1 MPSPKGY
8 CAIKTVS
15 FQLSYNACK
24 MIYLLLTGKPASPR
38 VILWTQDP
46 PLTRTKRTSLC
57 FFALATLFALA
68 DDAPKRPRLV
78 VAIVID
84 QFRYDYLLRFRQDYN
99 AGFKRMLEQGAVFT
113 DAHYLHA
120 ATVTAAGHSTFL
132 SGATPSVSGIIGNEW
147 YDRESNQSV
156 TSVFDPKS
164 KLVGGVPGAPGSSPR
179 RLLVSTIGDEVKI
192 HGIESRSIGI
202 SIKDRSAILPVGHMA
217 DGAYW
222 YDPDSNHWVTS
233 TYYSSEL
240 PGWVRK
246 LNDENTYQRYIGA
259 KWLPFDA
266 KDDSA
271 KPFCTMV
278 AGTEARF
285 CGGLEATP
293 WGNEMIEEFAER
305 AVSSEGLGR
314 HPGVDILAVSF
325 SSNDYV
331 GHAVGPD
338 DPAVRDI
345 SIRTDR
351 LLGKLLDYV
360 DRQVGK
366 GNTLVVLTADHGVAP
381 VPEVN
386 EARKMPGGRLLET
399 RLSRKMSDA
408 LTKRFGTGKWFAGGS
423 ATMPYLNLELIQ
435 TRKLDVDEVER
446 VAAQAA
452 STEEHISRVYTRH
465 DLLAGQVQRDDIG
478 RAVSLGFYGPR
489 SGDLLILQEPY
500 YLFEATGTSHGTP
513 YDYDTHVPVIFLGSR
528 IKARS
533 YPQRIAVNDIAPTLA
548 AILQIEQPSGSIGRV
563 LSEMLE
569 P

>member
-1 MPSPKGY
+1 
-8 CAIKTVS
+8 V
-15 FQLSYNACK
+15 
-24 MIYLLLTGKPASPR
+24 
-38 VILWTQDP
+38 
-46 PLTRTKRTSLC
+46 TRTKRTFLC
-57 FFALATLFALA
+57 FFAVATLFAWAA
-68 DDAPKRPRLV
+68 DTPKRPRLV
-78 VAIVID
+78 LAIVID
-84 QFRYDYLLRFRQDYN
+84 QFRYDYLQRFRQDYN
-99 AGFKRMLEQGAVFT
+99 SGLKRMLEQGAVFT

-120 ATVTAAGHSTFL
+120 ATVTAVGHSTFL
-132 SGATPSVSGIIGNEW
+132 SGATPSVSGIIANEW

-164 KLVGGVPGAPGSSPR
+164 KLVGGVPGAAGSSPR
-179 RLLVSTIGDEVKI
+179 RLLVSTIGDEIKM
-192 HGIESRSIGI
+192 HGLESHSIGV

-217 DGAYW
+217 DAAYW

-233 TYYSSEL
+233 TYYYAEL

-246 LNDENTYQRYIGA
+246 LNDENRYQRYLGA

-271 KPFCTMV
+271 KPFCSMV
-278 AGTEARF
+278 AGSEVRF

-305 AVSSEGLGR
+305 AISSEELGR
-314 HPGVDILAVSF
+314 HAGVDILAVSF

-360 DRQVGK
+360 DGQVGK

-386 EARKMPGGRLLET
+386 EARKMPGGRLSEVL
-399 RLSRKMSDA
+399 LSRKMTDA
-408 LTKRFGTGKWFAGGS
+408 LTKRFGPGKWFLPS
-423 ATMPYLNLELIQ
+423 PATMPYLNLELIK
-435 TRKLDVDEVER
+435 TRKLDPDEVER

-452 STEEHISRVYTRH
+452 STEDHIARVYTRH

-489 SGDLLILQEPY
+489 SGDLVILQEPY

-513 YDYDTHVPVIFLGSR
+513 YDYDTHVPMIFMGSR

-533 YPQRIAVNDIAPTLA
+533 YPERVAVNDIAPTLA
-548 AILQIEQPSGSIGRV
+548 AILQIQEPAGSVGRV